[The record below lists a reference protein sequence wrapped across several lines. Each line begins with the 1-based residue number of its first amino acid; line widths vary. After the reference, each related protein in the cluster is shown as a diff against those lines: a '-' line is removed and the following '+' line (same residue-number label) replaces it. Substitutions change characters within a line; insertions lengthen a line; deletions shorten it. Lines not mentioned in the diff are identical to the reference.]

1 MQPWYR
7 LLGGTLAI
15 LAAAA
20 QAEPEPTYVPM
31 HDKGTSTLYVRG
43 SIGGSGEA
51 EFMVDT
57 GASYMA
63 LNEVTM
69 EALREAGK
77 ARYLRK
83 LSGVMADGRTRSVP
97 VYLVSEIAIGEACV
111 IRDVEVAVL
120 PGNTRNILG
129 LSALRKTAPF
139 VFDLDTPAL
148 GLSHCQ
154 AGSV

>member
-1 MQPWYR
+1 MKPWLT
-7 LLGGTLAI
+7 LLGWS
-15 LAAAA
+15 LAALGMAV
-20 QAEPEPTYVPM
+20 QADQTYVPM
-31 HDKGTSTLYVRG
+31 HDKGSSTLYVRG
-43 SIGGSGEA
+43 SIVGSGDA

-57 GASYMA
+57 GASYVA

-69 EALREAGK
+69 EALREAGQ

-83 LSGVMADGRTRSVP
+83 LSGMMADGRSRTVP
-97 VYLVSEIAIGEACV
+97 VYLVNEIAIGESCV

-129 LSALRKTAPF
+129 LSALRKAAPF
-139 VFDLDTPAL
+139 VFAMDPPSL

-154 AGSV
+154 VGSV

>member
-1 MQPWYR
+1 MKRYCTFAGW
-7 LLGGTLAI
+7 LFAGLSTLAV
-15 LAAAA
+15 
-20 QAEPEPTYVPM
+20 AEPQTYVPM
-31 HDKGTSTLYVRG
+31 HEKGTTTLYVRG
-43 SIGGSGEA
+43 SIAGSGNA

-63 LNEVTM
+63 INEVTM
-69 EALREAGK
+69 TQLREAGQ

-83 LSGVMADGRTRSVP
+83 LSGLMADGRTRTVP
-97 VYLVSEIAIGEACV
+97 VYLVSEIAIGDGCV

-139 VFDLDTPAL
+139 VFAMDPPAL

>member
-1 MQPWYR
+1 MPMWNR
-7 LLGGTLAI
+7 I
-15 LAAAA
+15 LAGALLLLATAA
-20 QAEPEPTYVPM
+20 QAELQTVFVPM

-43 SIGGSGEA
+43 SIGGEGEA

-69 EALREAGK
+69 DALREAGQ

-83 LSGVMADGRTRSVP
+83 LKGMMADGRARTVP
-97 VYLVSEIAIGEACV
+97 VYLVKEIAIGEHCV

-139 VFDLDTPAL
+139 VFDLETPAL

-154 AGSV
+154 TGSV